1 MITQIINY
9 TLFYIG
15 FSPKKFLMTSKA
27 VDVADDGWCS
37 GEGGS
42 ICNTEKDN
50 CLLKT
55 SFIM

>member
-15 FSPKKFLMTSKA
+15 FSPKILMTSKA